1 MPRKGENIYKR
12 KDGRWEGRFIKN
24 RDANNKIS
32 YGYLYGK
39 TYQDVKERLLVVK
52 AKHLEKTLIKSEKS
66 YERLDSWIRECMTTK
81 IKKEV
86 KPSTYYNYSR
96 LLKNHVFPAIGSIKM
111 KDLTQKNVQTVI
123 EMLREKQLAVG
134 TVHLIYTILNSL
146 LKIAV
151 QEGCLSENP
160 CHYVLLPKK
169 PNKRVHALT
178 IAEQKKM
185 ERLFFADP
193 EGVSVILALY
203 TGMRIG
209 EICGLK
215 WSDID
220 FETRLIH
227 VQRTVMRVT
236 DENALEKRTVV
247 VEDHPKTAESN
258 RFIPMTNHLCTYL
271 LQLKESN
278 RSNYIVNNQGK
289 RVEPRTVNY
298 RFKKVLA
305 GTDLEKF
312 HFHTLRHTFATR
324 CVENGVDIASV
335 SRLMG
340 HSSIKLTL
348 DTYTDSMMEKRREAV
363 GTLDLLFE
371 ESYASVS

>member
-1 MPRKGENIYKR
+1 
-12 KDGRWEGRFIKN
+12 
-24 RDANNKIS
+24 
-32 YGYLYGK
+32 
-39 TYQDVKERLLVVK
+39 
-52 AKHLEKTLIKSEKS
+52 
-66 YERLDSWIRECMTTK
+66 
-81 IKKEV
+81 
-86 KPSTYYNYSR
+86 
-96 LLKNHVFPAIGSIKM
+96 
-111 KDLTQKNVQTVI
+111 
-123 EMLREKQLAVG
+123 MLREKQLAVG